1 MADPIART
9 TQTTAAPQG
18 AAARDAALRKAAEE
32 LEAGFLAEMLKQSGL
47 GKARESMGGGIG
59 EEQFGSFLV
68 QEQAKAMVQAGGIGL
83 AEQLFNALKKGE

>member
-9 TQTTAAPQG
+9 TQPTAAPQS